1 LIDPMT
7 IVADFTTV
15 AGAWVHYLAS
25 GPPRAKPVVLMH
37 GQGFS
42 AETWRQIG
50 TLDILVRA
58 GFRAVAVDLPG
69 FGRSAAS
76 PASPSAWVAE
86 MLRRLGIERPILIT
100 PSTSGRFALPFLAE
114 HPTEVAGVVAVA
126 PVGIAAHADRLRKM
140 TAPLLAVW
148 GEEDRTLPR
157 AEGERLVAAVPNGR
171 LSLIEGGGH
180 APYMNAPG
188 TFHAELLAF
197 LEDCRGRRRAPVAAA
212 ATPARRQPAKRK
224 ARAAVPARGKIPS
237 KAKRKGAAKGVAKE
251 SGTGKRTGKGKGK
264 SR

>member
-1 LIDPMT
+1 MPMT

-25 GPPRAKPVVLMH
+25 GPPRAKPVVLLH
-37 GQGFS
+37 GAGFS

-50 TLDILVRA
+50 TLDMVVRA
-58 GFRAVAVDLPG
+58 GFRVVAVDLPG

-76 PASPSAWVAE
+76 PSSPSAWVAE
-86 MLRRLGIERPILIT
+86 MLRRLGIERPILVV

-114 HPTEVAGVVAVA
+114 HPTEVAGVVAVS
-126 PVGIAAHADRLRKM
+126 PVGIGAYIDRLRKV

-157 AEGERLVAAVPNGR
+157 ADGERLVAAVPHGR
-171 LSLIEGGGH
+171 LTLIEGGGH
-180 APYMNAPG
+180 APYMNAPT

-197 LEDCRGRRRAPVAAA
+197 LEECRGRSRAT
-212 ATPARRQPAKRK
+212 TPAAPARPKAAKAKAKRTTRPTRKVQRKVKKKAPAKH
-224 ARAAVPARGKIPS
+224 ARAA
-237 KAKRKGAAKGVAKE
+237 KA
-251 SGTGKRTGKGKGK
+251 GKGKGR

>member
-1 LIDPMT
+1 MT

-25 GPPRAKPVVLMH
+25 GPPRAKPVVLLH
-37 GQGFS
+37 GSGFS

-50 TLDILVRA
+50 TLDIVVRA

-76 PASPSAWVAE
+76 PSSPSAWVAE
-86 MLRRLGIERPILIT
+86 MLRRLGIERPILIA

-114 HPTEVAGVVAVA
+114 HPTEVAGFVAVA
-126 PVGIAAHADRLRKM
+126 PVGIAAHVDRLRKM

-157 AEGERLVAAVPNGR
+157 ADGERLVGAVPNGR
-171 LSLIEGGGH
+171 LTLIEGGGH

-197 LEDCRGRRRAPVAAA
+197 LEECRGRRRAPSPDV
-212 ATPARRQPAKRK
+212 ATPARPRVAKGKATARPRRK
-224 ARAAVPARGKIPS
+224 VQS
-237 KAKRKGAAKGVAKE
+237 KAKGKGAAKPARTV
-251 SGTGKRTGKGKGK
+251 KRAGKGKGK
-264 SR
+264 AR